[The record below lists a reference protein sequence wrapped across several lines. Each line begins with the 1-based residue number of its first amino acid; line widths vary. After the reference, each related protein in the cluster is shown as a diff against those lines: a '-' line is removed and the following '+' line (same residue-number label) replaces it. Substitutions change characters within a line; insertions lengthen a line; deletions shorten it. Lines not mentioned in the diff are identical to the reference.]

1 MSTREGGES
10 GSLRR
15 GDQPVLKIVD
25 GGGRDVG
32 SGGAWSRPERNDYG
46 LPARPAVPMIA
57 FRHVVCPHCAAVNR
71 LPADKPACDARCGG
85 CHRALFEGR
94 PLSVGPANFDKHRRK
109 NDIAV
114 LVEVWAPWCG
124 PCRAMALM
132 FEKAA
137 AELRPG
143 VRLIKLNADYEP
155 RIASELG
162 SRAFLLCCCC
172 AADGLWPERQ
182 A

>member
-1 MSTREGGES
+1 
-10 GSLRR
+10 
-15 GDQPVLKIVD
+15 
-25 GGGRDVG
+25 
-32 SGGAWSRPERNDYG
+32 
-46 LPARPAVPMIA
+46 
-57 FRHVVCPHCAAVNR
+57 
-71 LPADKPACDARCGG
+71 
-85 CHRALFEGR
+85 LFEGR

-182 A
+182 ADGYPAHRRLDAHASRAGGLVESLDLNAACALQWRAI